1 MSFKTKKSKRIVL
14 LITILVMVFTGYTG
28 SVISAHAASA
38 KTTAMYNKRAKI
50 AKKNLKKKV
59 LKMLK
64 KGYASLYNV
73 KRKGKIM
80 TCDLSG
86 SIGEGAYMMSARVNL
101 KTGKV
106 KINDNMVSIKSSF
119 KISVKK

>member
-1 MSFKTKKSKRIVL
+1 
-14 LITILVMVFTGYTG
+14 
-28 SVISAHAASA
+28 
-38 KTTAMYNKRAKI
+38 
-50 AKKNLKKKV
+50 
-59 LKMLK
+59 
-64 KGYASLYNV
+64 
-73 KRKGKIM
+73 M

-106 KINDNMVSIKSSF
+106 KIIDNMVSIKSSF